1 MRNFFAKPS
10 VVLVLLLLG
19 LLLVYGLVVQPWFM
33 RWGAT
38 DTELT
43 MPLPGD
49 PYIPPT
55 TVVSTR
61 AITIHAP
68 VAAVWPWIVQL
79 GQQHAGFYSYDWLE
93 NLFAARMHNA
103 DQIVPAWQGT
113 KVGDLVL
120 MMADPPPMSVAE
132 IVLLEPERMM
142 VLKGGWGFYLQPL
155 DAQTTRFIVRYA
167 SFPVKGDLAAALYYY
182 PMFEPAHF
190 VMEAGMMLGIKARA
204 EAMTPS
210 NARAYATLEVTP

>member
-1 MRNFFAKPS
+1 MRRFLMRAPG
-10 VVLVLLLLG
+10 LGLLLLG
-19 LLLVYGLVVQPWFM
+19 FLLVYGLMVQPWFM

-38 DTELT
+38 DAEIA
-43 MPLPGD
+43 MVLPGD
-49 PYIPPT
+49 PFIPAT

-68 VAAVWPWIVQL
+68 VAQVWHWLVQL

-103 DQIVPAWQGT
+103 DQIVPEWQGT
-113 KVGDLVL
+113 QVGDPVF
-120 MMADPPPMSVAE
+120 MMANPPPMSVAE
-132 IVLLEPERMM
+132 IVLLEPEQML
-142 VLKGGWGFYLQPL
+142 VLKGGWAFYLQPL

-204 EAMTPS
+204 EKLTS
-210 NARAYATLEVTP
+210 SDTLGFPMAEVAP